1 MILKSAICGKIYTI
15 NMINWTELK
24 EEAQVETIHEESK
37 KHPVLIFKHSTRCS
51 ISRAALDRLERNW
64 KAENIGTLK
73 TYYLDLLSYR
83 NISNQVAAYFGVEHE
98 SPQVLIVK
106 DGKPMHVRSHLSIG
120 FDEIRQ
126 VLSST
131 N

>member
-1 MILKSAICGKIYTI
+1 
-15 NMINWTELK
+15 MINWTELK
-24 EEAQVETIHEESK
+24 EEAQVDNIHEESK

-64 KAENIGTLK
+64 KPENVAPLK
-73 TYYLDLLSYR
+73 TYYLDLLSHR
-83 NISNQVAAYFGVEHE
+83 NVSNQVAEYFGVEHE

-120 FDEIRQ
+120 FDEISQ
-126 VLSST
+126 ALAST

>member
-1 MILKSAICGKIYTI
+1 MT

-24 EEAQVETIHEESK
+24 EEIQVEGIREESR

-64 KAENIGTLK
+64 KSEKVKFEK
-73 TYYLDLLSYR
+73 TYYLDLLSHR
-83 NISNQVAAYFGVEHE
+83 NVSNRVAEYFGVAHE

-106 DGKPMHVRSHLSIG
+106 DGKPMHVSSHLSIG
-120 FDEIRQ
+120 FDDISQ
-126 VLSST
+126 ALAST

>member
-1 MILKSAICGKIYTI
+1 MI

-24 EEAQVETIHEESK
+24 EEAQVDNIHEESK

-64 KAENIGTLK
+64 KSENVAPLK
-73 TYYLDLLSYR
+73 TYYLDLLSHR
-83 NISNQVAAYFGVEHE
+83 NVSNQVAEYFGVEHE

-106 DGKPMHVRSHLSIG
+106 DGKPMHVRSHLSIA
-120 FDEIRQ
+120 FDEISQ
-126 VLSST
+126 ALAST

>member
-1 MILKSAICGKIYTI
+1 
-15 NMINWTELK
+15 MINWTELK
-24 EEAQVETIHEESK
+24 EEAQVESIREESK

-64 KAENIGTLK
+64 KSENVAPLK

-83 NISNQVAAYFGVEHE
+83 KVSNQVAEYFGVEHE

-120 FDEIRQ
+120 FDEISQ
-126 VLSST
+126 ALTST

>member
-1 MILKSAICGKIYTI
+1 MIT
-15 NMINWTELK
+15 WTELK
-24 EEAQVETIHEESK
+24 DEAQLEGIREESK
-37 KHPVLIFKHSTRCS
+37 ENFVLIFKHSTRCS

-64 KAENIGTLK
+64 KSDRAGSIK

-83 NISNQVAAYFGVEHE
+83 NISNQIAENFGVEHE
-98 SPQVLIVK
+98 SPQVLVVK

-120 FDEIRQ
+120 FDEICEA
-126 VLSST
+126 LST

>member
-1 MILKSAICGKIYTI
+1 
-15 NMINWTELK
+15 MINWTELK
-24 EEAQVETIHEESK
+24 DEAQAESIREESK

-51 ISRAALDRLERNW
+51 ISQTALGRLERSW
-64 KAENIGTLK
+64 KSENLSPLK
-73 TYYLDLLSYR
+73 TYYLDI
-83 NISNQVAAYFGVEHE
+83 ISNRNVSNHVAESFGVTHE

-106 DGKPMHVRSHLSIG
+106 DGKAIHVRSHLSIG

-126 VLSST
+126 VLLPT